1 MGLFGKDRGERITE
15 FPCYLLETGTHLVP
29 LPGILYNLVLE
40 RTHGERTLAQFRGI
54 GGIVNGALT
63 RATDA
68 VAAPE
73 RVVESMKTF
82 QERYDPGDKTEAVYI
97 CLVTEAA
104 AERHIGCVARLTGV
118 RVEGNELS
126 VSLKGLVRAVV
137 GEPVPSRP
145 NEMWN
150 GTVTVLDD
158 ALRVA
163 TWGARQLDLARQGV
177 FGAFEELD
185 AGIGTFT
192 ARFKSSQKR
201 GAGEAAHLLTL
212 SPLANTLFFHFSR
225 SSFDRSWEMLRTMME
240 SVRDGK
246 KDPRA
251 ALEMLSLADLTIGLL
266 PTTTAQRLELLQT
279 EDPAARIKTFVRQM
293 QQQLEVFDLLYRATA
308 YVHDRFETHG
318 PIAKSRL
325 IANQLRSLRFYI
337 DDIKRSNPGLGGGR
351 SKRLLPRP
359 SNSESGA
366 TGGEDEDSEESELAA
381 IKRFV
386 DGLELKGVH
395 ADGVKMLK
403 KDYRSLAKMHAQ
415 STEYQMLR
423 NYFDFIMGIPFGV
436 YVSTPEID
444 LVASSRKLDNDHY
457 GLVQVKKRLLE
468 YLCVLKLSA
477 TSPVPTGAKGSIE
490 DVSAAK
496 RPVVDAEKVQ
506 RQRKSKVPFLLLV
519 GPPGVGKTSV
529 AKSVADVLGRRFQ
542 RISLGG
548 IHNEAEIRGHRRTYV
563 GAMAGMIVN
572 ALTKA
577 GCMNPLILLDEIDK
591 VLSVPAGAGAS
602 RLNGDPGAA
611 LLEVLDPEQNHTF
624 MDHYVGFPVDLSQV
638 LFFCTA
644 NDLSGMSEP
653 LIDRMEVIHIEGYT
667 YEEKIAIGRHFLLP
681 KQIKMNSFDMTGIN
695 LSLTDDAWRTVVVD
709 YTREAGVR
717 NLDRQLGAIVRG
729 KIVEYVENNM
739 SGSGDDVVTQ
749 QNLSKFLGLPPHSLR
764 EEVTQTTSFA
774 EKYGVVHGLSYNSDG
789 TGGVLVFE
797 VIRSGDSRDK
807 GLTVQTTGN
816 LGTVLSESVSIA
828 TSLVKSLL
836 ARHVVHSSAD
846 DPSVS
851 EFFRS
856 ECHLHVPFGAIPKDG
871 PSAGAA
877 ISLALLSLA
886 LKRPVDPAL
895 CVTGEITL
903 RGKILPVGGVKEK
916 LLAAQLQGMNLAL
929 VPSGNRKDLVELAE
943 DNAENQQRVLA
954 DTALPELATLQR
966 KLGMAVHY
974 CSDFRDLVLH
984 AWPAANDLWHACEDT
999 SIRPQL

>member
-1 MGLFGKDRGERITE
+1 MGLFGKDRGERIAE

-29 LPGILYNLVLE
+29 LPGILYNLVIE
-40 RTHGERTLAQFRGI
+40 RTYGERILGQFRGI
-54 GGIVNGALT
+54 GEAVDGALT
-63 RATDA
+63 GAGEAAEVPGR
-68 VAAPE
+68 VAE
-73 RVVESMKTF
+73 VMKAF
-82 QERYDPGDKTEAVYI
+82 QERYDSGDKTQAVYI

-104 AERHIGCVARLTGV
+104 AGRHIGCIARLTGA
-118 RVEGNELS
+118 RAEGGELS
-126 VSLKGLVRAVV
+126 VLLRGLVRAVV
-137 GEPVPSRP
+137 GQPVPSRR

-150 GTVTVLDD
+150 GSVTVLDD
-158 ALRVA
+158 AQRVA
-163 TWGARQLDLARQGV
+163 TWGARQLDFARQGV

-201 GAGEAAHLLTL
+201 GADGAAHLLTL

-225 SSFDRSWEMLRTMME
+225 SSFERSWKILRTMMHGF
-240 SVRDGK
+240 RDAK
-246 KDPRA
+246 KDIRTA
-251 ALEMLSLADLTIGLL
+251 MDMLSVADLTVGLL
-266 PTTTAQRLELLQT
+266 PTTTAQRLEFLQA
-279 EDPAARIKTFVRQM
+279 EDPAARIKTFVRHM
-293 QQQLEVFDLLYRATA
+293 QQLLEVFGSLYRATE

-318 PIAKSRL
+318 PIAKSQL

-337 DDIKRSNPGLGGGR
+337 DDIKRNKPESGPGGR
-351 SKRLLPRP
+351 SRRLLPRP
-359 SNSESGA
+359 ASGNSA
-366 TGGEDEDSEESELAA
+366 AAGEEDDSEDSELVA
-381 IKRFV
+381 IKRYV
-386 DGLELKGVH
+386 DEIEVKGVH

-403 KDYRSLAKMHAQ
+403 KDYRSLSKMHVQ

-423 NYFDFIMGIPFGV
+423 NYFDFIMGIPFGI

-477 TSPVPTGAKGSIE
+477 NSPGVTADAGAIE
-490 DVSAAK
+490 DGSATK
-496 RPVVDAEKVQ
+496 RAVVYENKAQE
-506 RQRKSKVPFLLLV
+506 QRKTKVPFLLLV

-572 ALTKA
+572 ALCKA

-624 MDHYVGFPVDLSQV
+624 TDHYVGFPVDLSQV

-653 LIDRMEVIHIEGYT
+653 LVDRMEVIHIEGYT

-681 KQIKMNSFDMTGIN
+681 KQIRLNSFDMTGIN

-749 QNLSKFLGLPPHSLR
+749 KNLPKFLGLPPHSLR

-807 GLTVQTTGN
+807 RLTVQTTGN

-846 DPSVS
+846 DTSVA

-856 ECHLHVPFGAIPKDG
+856 ECHLHVPFGAVPKDG

-916 LLAAQLQGMNLAL
+916 LLAAQLQGMGLAL
-929 VPSGNRKDLVELAE
+929 VPRGNRNDLVELAE
-943 DNAENQQRVLA
+943 DNAETQQRLLA
-954 DTALPELATLQR
+954 DPALPELATLQH

-984 AWPAANDLWHACEDT
+984 AWPTADNLWHACED
-999 SIRPQL
+999 SSVRPQL